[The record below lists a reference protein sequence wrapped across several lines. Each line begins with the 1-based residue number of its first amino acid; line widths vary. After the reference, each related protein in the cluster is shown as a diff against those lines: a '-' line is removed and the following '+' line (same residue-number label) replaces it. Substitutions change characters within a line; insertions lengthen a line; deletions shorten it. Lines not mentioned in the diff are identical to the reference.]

1 MSRSAQHDQCISRSR
16 RIRTDFRNTKD
27 GVVGL
32 SWREERDLRR
42 AMYDS
47 LRRVRQE
54 RQRHNRPSATPR
66 RSATAITSHRE
77 LRSSSNSQ
85 SANSSCSSGS
95 NSSAKKTV
103 TGDQPISPLQFPKSP
118 TPQKPSLTPVKDA
131 KRLECAPSDTV
142 VNVVRDRRA
151 APRPPSRLPPA
162 AHSSRLLQLSKKLK
176 AKAARRTASVGV
188 RALSRRSH
196 PRIKRYLT
204 EIPASK
210 NPTCNSGLVYAHDH
224 LEDSFET
231 GVIVNGA
238 ATKPNSPPHPC
249 HPWSSV
255 RMQSPAPRSHPL
267 ETTLRL
273 DDSPRTTQ
281 PPHSLP
287 SDTIPPALWQDS
299 EGNPVDTHD
308 FVDFLCYYGTPCL
321 SKKLA
326 WFSTAPHL
334 RVCSPNAKASPTFV
348 SETIRK
354 SANHLHP
361 DQSNKSVLPA
371 QLRSPLTALACED
384 SNEKPFRDLSP
395 AKPFPLCR
403 SVFVA
408 RKTASTY
415 NGGTLVNLPGSK
427 NAVHEHS
434 LNGLLV
440 SKSVCPR
447 NSSTTPSLSTLV
459 NKPGQ
464 LTAAP
469 RRHLVTAT
477 KRRKSAVALRNNKG
491 LRKSSISCPSTI
503 LHLAGV
509 QTRST
514 TPL

>member
-1 MSRSAQHDQCISRSR
+1 MSRSAQHDQCLSRSR

-66 RSATAITSHRE
+66 RSATVITSHRE

-85 SANSSCSSGS
+85 SANTSSCSSGS
-95 NSSAKKTV
+95 SGSAKRTV
-103 TGDQPISPLQFPKSP
+103 TGDQPISPLQSPKSP
-118 TPQKPSLTPVKDA
+118 TSQKPSLTPVKDA

-142 VNVVRDRRA
+142 VNLVRDKRA
-151 APRPPSRLPPA
+151 APRPPSRSPPS

-196 PRIKRYLT
+196 PRIKRLT

-231 GVIVNGA
+231 RVIVNGSP
-238 ATKPNSPPHPC
+238 TKPNSSPYPC

-255 RMQSPAPRSHPL
+255 RMHSPAPRGDPP

-273 DDSPRTTQ
+273 EDSPRTTQ

-361 DQSNKSVLPA
+361 DQPNKSVPTA
-371 QLRSPLTALACED
+371 QLRPPPTALACED
-384 SNEKPFRDLSP
+384 SNEKPLRDLNP
-395 AKPFPLCR
+395 TKPFPLCR

-408 RKTASTY
+408 RKTASAY
-415 NGGTLVNLPGSK
+415 NSGTLVNLPGSK
-427 NAVHEHS
+427 NA
-434 LNGLLV
+434 
-440 SKSVCPR
+440 
-447 NSSTTPSLSTLV
+447 
-459 NKPGQ
+459 PGQ

-469 RRHLVTAT
+469 RRHLITAA
-477 KRRKSAVALRNNKG
+477 KRRKSTVALRNNKG

-509 QTRST
+509 QTRSN